1 MQTVIRPNQD
11 FRGYA
16 GQLVSGIVRP
26 NHTEI
31 ALPSLQ
37 LAVVNHLFLHSQA
50 MPEVFPPLSV
60 ALSLSTH
67 VDSGRGDMLTDPER
81 IPAMSKRVLANLIWM
96 SRSPLRVKSPYLIKY
111 TTQTLCGYVTRVC
124 HRTDLGS
131 FEQQELNTLQV
142 NDIGTVELET
152 HKPMFCDP
160 YTLNRTTGSFI
171 VIDPVDYNTVAG
183 GMILDTFVSRN
194 GERNLGP
201 TEIVQ
206 STATRSAHVGLTVW
220 FTGLSGSG
228 KTTTCRSVYTELLA
242 RGIRAEF
249 IDADELRKHF
259 NSDLGFSKEDRDE
272 NVRRI
277 AFVAGLLTR
286 NGIVALVAAIS
297 PYRSTREEARRT
309 IENFIEVYVD
319 ASLAVCEDRDPKG
332 LYKRARAGQIQGFT
346 GIDDP
351 YEPPLTP
358 AVQCDTEHQSIRANT
373 DKVLS
378 AILEFLR
385 TAT

>member
-1 MQTVIRPNQD
+1 M
-11 FRGYA
+11 FR
-16 GQLVSGIVRP
+16 
-26 NHTEI
+26 
-31 ALPSLQ
+31 
-37 LAVVNHLFLHSQA
+37 
-50 MPEVFPPLSV
+50 
-60 ALSLSTH
+60 
-67 VDSGRGDMLTDPER
+67 
-81 IPAMSKRVLANLIWM
+81 
-96 SRSPLRVKSPYLIKY
+96 
-111 TTQTLCGYVTRVC
+111 
-124 HRTDLGS
+124 
-131 FEQQELNTLQV
+131 
-142 NDIGTVELET
+142 
-152 HKPMFCDP
+152 DP
-160 YTLNRTTGSFI
+160 YTLKRATGSFI
-171 VIDPVDYNTVAG
+171 VIDPVDNNTVAG

-242 RGIRAEF
+242 RGIRAEL

-358 AVQCDTEHQSIRANT
+358 AVHCDTEHQSIKTNT

-378 AILEFLR
+378 AILEFHR